1 MQVLKSIHN
10 NINFYQIYTTKEELQ
25 NKEIQ
30 EKINSL
36 KQSNSRVATF
46 VSGKSEYM
54 KIIERIIMLEVE
66 KRNAL

>member
-10 NINFYQIYTTKEELQ
+10 NIDFYQIYTTKEELQ
-25 NKEIQ
+25 NKDIQ
-30 EKINSL
+30 EKINNL

-46 VSGKSEYM
+46 VSGENEYI

>member
-30 EKINSL
+30 EKINNL
-36 KQSNSRVATF
+36 KQSNSRVAIF

-54 KIIERIIMLEVE
+54 KIIEQIIMLEVE

>member
-10 NINFYQIYTTKEELQ
+10 NIDFYQIYTTKEELQ

-36 KQSNSRVATF
+36 K
-46 VSGKSEYM
+46 
-54 KIIERIIMLEVE
+54 
-66 KRNAL
+66 